1 MKEDNFDEIKFEE
14 NKKGDYIPL
23 IISLIALIVAIC
35 KWALYQKILIRQ

>member
-1 MKEDNFDEIKFEE
+1 MKGNNFDEIKFEE

-35 KWALYQKILIRQ
+35 K